1 MDKRNETRQEVLLDV
16 GSKPITSIDE
26 LVAQCHR
33 ALSAQL
39 WMTCRWSEG
48 GSNWKIG
55 DYNYLVVSVEPDTDS
70 SLYVQFWAEPRERVV
85 MEIGSGE
92 SCPGAIRYIGSSQR
106 NAIEARGYARGGR
119 AGNYEKELVID
130 SAAAAEA
137 AALEVL
143 LIFFE
148 VFAYRGQWRL
158 SVERHRGERADHRP
172 VFVSVTPED
181 LAKIA
186 ARAGYEAAV
195 TISGDTRL
203 VTLTRG
209 RRKFLAVMDWRV
221 AKQNLYSLVALQAD
235 VKLTQRVS
243 EEVIAQVN
251 SRLQFVKV
259 WRTDARTVRICMP
272 LVLDGGVTAAW
283 LEKSLH
289 HWMHS
294 WRECERQLRRAAAPA
309 KHQGPSPHAEV
320 IH

>member
-16 GSKPITSIDE
+16 RNEPITSIDE
-26 LVAQCHR
+26 LVAHCHR

-55 DYNYLVVSVEPDTDS
+55 DYNYLVVSAEPDADS

-106 NAIEARGYARGGR
+106 NALAARGYTRGGR
-119 AGNYEKELVID
+119 AGNYERELVID
-130 SAAAAEA
+130 SAEAAEA

-143 LIFFE
+143 QIFFE
-148 VFAYRGQWRL
+148 VFGYRGQWRL
-158 SVERHRGERADHRP
+158 GIERHRGERADPRP
-172 VFVSVTPED
+172 VYTSVTPED
-181 LAKIA
+181 FAKVA
-186 ARAGYEAAV
+186 VRAGYQATV
-195 TISGDTRL
+195 RNSGDTKL
-203 VTLTRG
+203 VALTRG
-209 RRKFLAVMDWRV
+209 RRKFLAFMDWRI

-235 VKLTQRVS
+235 LTLTQPLS
-243 EEVIAQVN
+243 DGAISQVN
-251 SRLQFVKV
+251 SRFKFVKV
-259 WRTDARTVRICMP
+259 WRTEAHTVRIRMP

-283 LEKSLH
+283 LAQSLH
-289 HWMHS
+289 HWMSS
-294 WRECERQLRRAAAPA
+294 WRDCEREFRRAAAPA
-309 KHQGPSPHAEV
+309 KHHRTSKQAEL